1 MSSHANGMDEHN
13 AITSPQMKHSMETGS
28 HNGHDETA
36 EHVVSK
42 AGKTLNK
49 GSTFSLLLLFFFLGG
64 ERKLKLVSGQ
74 VMFT

>member
-13 AITSPQMKHSMETGS
+13 AFTSPQMKHSMETGS

-42 AGKTLNK
+42 
-49 GSTFSLLLLFFFLGG
+49 GSTFSLLLFFFFW
-64 ERKLKLVSGQ
+64 EVRES
-74 VMFT
+74 